1 MALSRRDLIKAS
13 ATFALVSP
21 RAAGLRLAMGPI
33 LGTSGDYDPVALVDP
48 MVGTGAHGHTTPAAC
63 LPYGMVQLG
72 PDTDTGR
79 WDACSGYHHDDAT
92 IMGFSHNH
100 LSGTGASDLMDVLVV
115 PRTGPLVLDPGTR
128 ERPEGSYRQAFD
140 HADERAEP
148 GYYAV
153 RLKDSGIAVELTATA
168 RTGIHRYRFPAAGHL
183 LIDLTHGT
191 RPAPDPI
198 SLRDDPARDTD
209 VTEAMLQI
217 AGPDLIVGSRH
228 VHEWADGRQIHFAM
242 RVSCALDQVRFFNA
256 DVEAPAG
263 TRGIA
268 GALLKL
274 AIMLPDAATAPV
286 LVKVALSG
294 VDVAGAI
301 ANLDAEAPD
310 WDFDQVRRAARD
322 TWTAQLGRVRVF
334 GGTAEQQRTMASA
347 LYHTAIAPNL
357 FIDSDGR
364 YRGMDSAVHSTTQ
377 AVGNFSTYSL
387 WDTFRA
393 FHPLL
398 TLVEPERCGQFVRNL
413 VTMAHESPFGLPIWP
428 LQGIETHCMI
438 GWHVVVVIAEAL
450 VKGVKGIDVAGLW
463 PIVRKL
469 AFDDDRHGLEPYRR
483 LGYIP
488 ADTVRESASKT
499 LEYGIDDWA
508 MAVIADAAGAHDD
521 AAKLRARSHNW
532 RSLYD
537 PQTGFVRP
545 RLSDGTFAEP
555 FDPRALGH
563 DSRHWRD
570 FTECNAWQAT
580 FLAQHDVPGMIAV
593 MGGDAAF
600 EARLDALF
608 AADSA
613 LLPDAPPDIS
623 GMIGQYAQGNEP
635 SHHVAYL
642 YAWCGAPW
650 KTQARVRAIMD
661 TLYNAT
667 PAGLPGN
674 DDCGQ
679 MSAWYVLS
687 ALGIYPVD
695 PVSGI
700 WIFGTPLFPRAEV
713 MVGGGRL
720 VIEAPGVGPDAIYVQ
735 RVHWNGRVWNRS
747 WIAHAELARGGHL
760 VFEMGSHPNRDF
772 GRAPESRPPRFES
785 IALP

>member
-1 MALSRRDLIKAS
+1 M
-13 ATFALVSP
+13 
-21 RAAGLRLAMGPI
+21 
-33 LGTSGDYDPVALVDP
+33 VDP
-48 MVGTGAHGHTTPAAC
+48 MIGTGAHGHTTPAAC

-79 WDACSGYHHDDAT
+79 WDACSGYHHDDPT

-115 PRTGPLVLDPGTR
+115 PRVGPVVLNPGTR
-128 ERPEGSYRQAFD
+128 ERPESSYRQVFD
-140 HADERAEP
+140 HADEHAEP

-153 RLKDSGIAVELTATA
+153 RLRDSGIAVELTATM
-168 RTGIHRYRFPAAGHL
+168 RTGLHRYRFSGPGHL
-183 LIDLTHGT
+183 LIDFAHGA
-191 RPAPDPI
+191 RVSPDAA
-198 SLRDDPARDTD
+198 SLLDDPSAGTD
-209 VTEAMLQI
+209 VTEASLQRVG
-217 AGPDLIVGSRH
+217 ADLIVGSRH

-242 RVSCALDQVRFFNA
+242 RLSCPIAAVRFFDA
-256 DVEAPAG
+256 DIPAPDG
-263 TRGIA
+263 SSGIS
-268 GALLKL
+268 GALLKMV
-274 AIMLPDAATAPV
+274 IMLPDAGFHGTDGAPV
-286 LVKVALSG
+286 MVKVGLSG

-301 ANLDAEAPD
+301 ANLDSECPD
-310 WDFDQVRRAARD
+310 WDFDRVRGAARES
-322 TWTAQLGRVRVF
+322 WAERLGRVRVM
-334 GGTAEQQRTMASA
+334 GGTPDQQRTIASA

-357 FIDSDGR
+357 FVDSDGR
-364 YRGMDSAVHSTTQ
+364 YRGLDSAVHH
-377 AVGNFSTYSL
+377 AGPGEINFSTYSL

-393 FHPLL
+393 AHPLL
-398 TLVEPERCGQFVRNL
+398 MLIDPEQNLRFVRNL
-413 VTMAHESPFGLPIWP
+413 VAMTQESPFGPPIWP

-438 GWHVVVVIAEAL
+438 GWHVVVIIAEAL
-450 VKGVKGIDVAGLW
+450 VKGGGGFDVAALW
-463 PIVRKL
+463 QRLRTL
-469 AFDDDRHGLEPYRR
+469 AFDDDRHGLVPYRQ

-488 ADTVRESASKT
+488 ADTVREAASKT

-537 PQTGFVRP
+537 PQVGFVRP
-545 RLSDGTFAEP
+545 KLANGDWAEP

-563 DSRHWRD
+563 DSRHWPD
-570 FTECNAWQAT
+570 FTECNAWAAT
-580 FLAQHDVPGMIAV
+580 FLAQHDIYGLVDL
-593 MGGDAAF
+593 MGGDAGF

-608 AADSA
+608 AADSG
-613 LLPDAPPDIS
+613 LLPDSPPDIS
-623 GMIGQYAQGNEP
+623 GMVGQYAQGNEP

-650 KTQARVRAIMD
+650 KTQARVRAIMAS
-661 TLYNAT
+661 LYSAA
-667 PAGLPGN
+667 PEGLPGN

-700 WIFGTPLFPRAEV
+700 WVLGSPLFPHAELTV
-713 MVGGGRL
+713 AGGRL
-720 VIEAPGVGPDAIYVQ
+720 VIEAMGLGPDAVFVQ
-735 RVHWNGRVWNRS
+735 SVRWNGQVWNRS

-760 VFEMGSHPNRDF
+760 VFEMGRHPNREF
-772 GRAPESRPPRFES
+772 GHAPESRPPRIES
-785 IALP
+785 IPLT